1 MHQVVPLAYLP
12 YSKILIIHG
21 IYYVASIQRQKQFNK
36 PHAAHR
42 LAWLHGFLWGK
53 LMGLHRTGS
62 ERCSV
67 HASVLILRSRTC
79 SLLFQGHGILYIH
92 PQIQS
97 GFHKPKEG
105 IILSGKKIKF
115 PSPVGLIGIL
125 TIARKLLSHIELE
138 KENRRNRMLKWSRRS
153 QPFQLRTNT

>member
-1 MHQVVPLAYLP
+1 M
-12 YSKILIIHG
+12 
-21 IYYVASIQRQKQFNK
+21 ASIQRQKQFNK

-79 SLLFQGHGILYIH
+79 SLLFQGHDILYIH

-138 KENRRNRMLKWSRRS
+138 KKKQKKQDAKMEQEKSTISIEN
-153 QPFQLRTNT
+153 